1 MYSSSTWLSIRAL
14 PQGRRRTAVAVVL
27 VLCALVA
34 ALMVP
39 ARAGA
44 APKPSVVVPAPVSAL
59 APGEVEEVLDSV
71 PLGELPTARLSETLA
86 GLPGLGALP
95 KGSLRTG
102 LTEAI
107 EQLEGKGDTLG
118 QLLGSGEL
126 ASKVQAKLT
135 ELLTLQE
142 LTELPSL
149 LEGKSLSSVLDT
161 ALGSVGARQVLGE
174 LLASAGEPEQM
185 IEQVLGA
192 SSPESLQA
200 LLGST
205 LTGGP
210 FTASTVEEVAQS
222 AGTNAEGLASDLDT
236 TSTQLPANAM
246 ALTAP
251 LSDGKTLGVLD
262 ALDGL
267 DLGLIG
273 PEQEE
278 AGAGAGG
285 GSGGSGGG
293 ASGGSG
299 GSGTNGSGGG
309 SGGAGGSGGSGTNGS
324 GGGSGGAGGGSSAP
338 GGITLV
344 VNEPATQ
351 GATALRQSTVA
362 ALAKV
367 KILEHKLR
375 GDVVTL
381 IVQVPAAG
389 RLTIAGKDV
398 RSVGRQTDKAERVTL
413 RIALTKAVLASLRR
427 HRRHL
432 GLTID
437 AYFAGVDG
445 QSSKASEVV
454 SLG

>member
-1 MYSSSTWLSIRAL
+1 MLWSWPTRL
-14 PQGRRRTAVAVVL
+14 AV
-27 VLCALVA
+27 
-34 ALMVP
+34 
-39 ARAGA
+39 
-44 APKPSVVVPAPVSAL
+44 
-59 APGEVEEVLDSV
+59 
-71 PLGELPTARLSETLA
+71 
-86 GLPGLGALP
+86 
-95 KGSLRTG
+95 
-102 LTEAI
+102 
-107 EQLEGKGDTLG
+107 
-118 QLLGSGEL
+118 LGSGEL
-126 ASKVQAKLT
+126 ASKLQAKLT

-205 LTGGP
+205 LTSGP

-299 GSGTNGSGGG
+299 GSG
-309 SGGAGGSGGSGTNGS
+309 ANGS

-351 GATALRQSTVA
+351 GATALRQTTVA

-398 RSVGRQTDKAERVTL
+398 RSVGRQTDKAERVML

-427 HRRHL
+427 HRRSS
-432 GLTID
+432 GLTLD

-445 QSSKASEVV
+445 QSSKASAVV
-454 SLG
+454 SLS

>member
-1 MYSSSTWLSIRAL
+1 MYASSIWLSTRAL
-14 PQGRRRTAVAVVL
+14 PYRQTTAVAVVL
-27 VLCALVA
+27 ALCALSA

-44 APKPSVVVPAPVSAL
+44 APRPSVAAPASVSAL

-71 PLGELPTARLSETLA
+71 PLSDLPTGRLSETLA
-86 GLPGLGALP
+86 GLPALGALP
-95 KGSLRTG
+95 EGSLRTG

-107 EQLEGKGDTLG
+107 EQLAGKGDTLG
-118 QLLGSGEL
+118 QLLDSGEL
-126 ASKVQAKLT
+126 ASELQTKLG

-149 LEGKSLSSVLDT
+149 LQGKSLSSVLDT

-174 LLASAGEPEQM
+174 LLASAGDPEQL

-192 SSPESLQA
+192 SNPESLQA

-210 FTASTVEEVAQS
+210 FTTSTVEEVAQS
-222 AGTNAEGLASDLDT
+222 AGTTAEGLASDLNT
-236 TSTQLPANAM
+236 TSSQLPANAM

-267 DLGLIG
+267 DLGVLG
-273 PEQEE
+273 APHEE
-278 AGAGAGG
+278 AP
-285 GSGGSGGG
+285 GG
-293 ASGGSG
+293 A
-299 GSGTNGSGGG
+299 GGG
-309 SGGAGGSGGSGTNGS
+309 SGGAGGSGSNGS
-324 GGGSGGAGGGSSAP
+324 GGSGSNGSAGGSGGSGGAGDGSSP
-338 GGITLV
+338 PSDGVTLV
-344 VNEPATQ
+344 VNEPAAQ
-351 GATALRQSTVA
+351 GAAAPRQSTVA

-375 GDVVTL
+375 GGVVTL
-381 IVQVPAAG
+381 LVRVPAAG
-389 RLTIAGKDV
+389 RLTISGKDV
-398 RSVGRQTDKAERVTL
+398 RSVSRQTDGAERVTL
-413 RIALTKAVLASLRR
+413 HAFLTKAVLASLRR

-432 GLTID
+432 SLTLG

-445 QSSKASEVV
+445 HSSKASAEV